1 MKKYNINTIKE
12 FKLNTVGADA
22 SVHLRK
28 NQNRNNIKIFDEHKL
43 NVVGVG
49 VPDDPKTKHKYINKP
64 LSNNQTSNIK
74 FPTSNSAIT
83 LIALIITIIVL
94 LILAGVTLNM
104 VMGENGIFGKA
115 NNAKN
120 KTEVAQYE
128 EELRMCVLEL
138 QTDAAA
144 NGTTFNMETIKNKF
158 VEKVKELENTEEI

>member
-1 MKKYNINTIKE
+1 MQLKKEK
-12 FKLNTVGADA
+12 
-22 SVHLRK
+22 
-28 NQNRNNIKIFDEHKL
+28 QNNIKIFEKFKS

-64 LSNNQTSNIK
+64 LSNNPTSNIK

-104 VMGENGIFGKA
+104 VMGENGLFGKA
-115 NNAKN
+115 NNAKS

-128 EELRMCVLEL
+128 EELRMCILEL
-138 QTDAAA
+138 QTDSAT
-144 NGTTFNMETIKNKF
+144 NGDNI
-158 VEKVKELENTEEI
+158 